1 MAAAAPAPGG
11 APLWGGRRCPALL
24 CALLLLLLL
33 PRPSPALAWDQS
45 EKILL
50 RDIQA
55 LTLHRDRFTTA
66 RRTAPIPQLQCLG
79 GSAGCPAHI
88 PEIVQCRNKGWDG
101 FDVQWE
107 CKAELDTSYRFG
119 KTAVSCEGYDYPDDP
134 YVLRGSC
141 GLEFNLELT
150 EQGRKKYKDA
160 SGSTAN
166 GHGNSYGSNYFPG
179 YVEKMDSPVPSS
191 TRGLLAVVILLVL
204 ALGVY
209 KLFVKAQNEDLP
221 PPYTEHPQDHQR
233 FFQASPPPPPP
244 PPGFK
249 SYFTASGTPGWGFG
263 NSFTGPQAFGQSGP
277 GFWTGLGTGGL
288 LGYLFGNN
296 RTTPLSNTWTHP
308 AYPPPYF
315 NTWNNP
321 VPPSAPGNSRSS
333 GSSSGSD
340 TGTRTTS
347 GFATTKRR

>member
-1 MAAAAPAPGG
+1 PICFKVCITFHDVVAGLPCLSAHSYISFS
-11 APLWGGRRCPALL
+11 LL
-24 CALLLLLLL
+24 GHVGK
-33 PRPSPALAWDQS
+33 

-160 SGSTAN
+160 GSNAN
-166 GHGNSYGSNYFPG
+166 SHGNTYGSNYFPG
-179 YVEKMDSPVPSS
+179 IRHTRMGLWQFFHGSPSVWPLWPRILDWIGDWWPFRLFVREQQGHAPVEHLDSSCVSSPV
-191 TRGLLAVVILLVL
+191 LQHL
-204 ALGVY
+204 
-209 KLFVKAQNEDLP
+209 E
-221 PPYTEHPQDHQR
+221 
-233 FFQASPPPPPP
+233 
-244 PPGFK
+244 
-249 SYFTASGTPGWGFG
+249 
-263 NSFTGPQAFGQSGP
+263 QSG
-277 GFWTGLGTGGL
+277 
-288 LGYLFGNN
+288 
-296 RTTPLSNTWTHP
+296 
-308 AYPPPYF
+308 
-315 NTWNNP
+315 
-321 VPPSAPGNSRSS
+321 APIRC
-333 GSSSGSD
+333 
-340 TGTRTTS
+340 R
-347 GFATTKRR
+347 

>member
-1 MAAAAPAPGG
+1 MGPGRG
-11 APLWGGRRCPALL
+11 SRVACGGGRESLVL
-24 CALLLLLLL
+24 CLHCA
-33 PRPSPALAWDQS
+33 D
-45 EKILL
+45 
-50 RDIQA
+50 A

-160 SGSTAN
+160 SGGDAN
-166 GHGNSYGSNYFPG
+166 SHGNTYGSNYFPG

-209 KLFVKAQNEDLP
+209 KLFLKAQNEDLP

-249 SYFTASGTPGWGFG
+249 SYFTGMLLWLLSPEGWLPVSLVSVVTGRDWMSPSPRAGWVGRGFQGILKTPRNGGRENQDTFVLLLKFPLWAPEREKLVSYGLCALEEGRDGQVDGLALRLVLGAWFLWRIWALGEAS
-263 NSFTGPQAFGQSGP
+263 
-277 GFWTGLGTGGL
+277 
-288 LGYLFGNN
+288 
-296 RTTPLSNTWTHP
+296 
-308 AYPPPYF
+308 
-315 NTWNNP
+315 
-321 VPPSAPGNSRSS
+321 
-333 GSSSGSD
+333 
-340 TGTRTTS
+340 
-347 GFATTKRR
+347 